1 MVVLLINSLFLDE
14 EYWALIKISEINFW
28 ISFLIL
34 FLFLIIIII
43 ETTIKTSLNI
53 LFVILLLIILLS
65 DFVSFFLLYEIV
77 FIIIMFAIVLLGY
90 SYERLIAAFLI
101 IFYSFLFSSPIL
113 IMLVLFDHS
122 FLIKEWLYYS
132 VLMNYFFVGSFM
144 VKFPIFGF
152 HYWLPVAHVEAST
165 IGSIVLAGVLLKLG
179 SIGLLY
185 VIIYM
190 NFMIKFHYIV
200 LAVLLLILIIVVLRD
215 LKIIIAY
222 SSVAHMRMVFY
233 IIILG
238 FRVGKKGA
246 IYIILYHGFI
256 SPLIFWVVGML
267 AWWKTR
273 SLLVVKIISF
283 SYVFIL
289 VLFLLCIINMGF
301 PPFIG
306 FLREILILKATVLYN
321 LSIRLLVIGV
331 LFSCYYNIYL
341 FWCFN
346 GFIGIVFKLNFFRID
361 LFLFM
366 LLVRFLNLY

>member
-1 MVVLLINSLFLDE
+1 
-14 EYWALIKISEINFW
+14 
-28 ISFLIL
+28 
-34 FLFLIIIII
+34 
-43 ETTIKTSLNI
+43 
-53 LFVILLLIILLS
+53 
-65 DFVSFFLLYEIV
+65 
-77 FIIIMFAIVLLGY
+77 
-90 SYERLIAAFLI
+90 
-101 IFYSFLFSSPIL
+101 
-113 IMLVLFDHS
+113 
-122 FLIKEWLYYS
+122 
-132 VLMNYFFVGSFM
+132 MNYFFVGSFM

-267 AWWKTR
+267 A
-273 SLLVVKIISF
+273 
-283 SYVFIL
+283 
-289 VLFLLCIINMGF
+289 
-301 PPFIG
+301 
-306 FLREILILKATVLYN
+306 
-321 LSIRLLVIGV
+321 
-331 LFSCYYNIYL
+331 
-341 FWCFN
+341 
-346 GFIGIVFKLNFFRID
+346 
-361 LFLFM
+361 
-366 LLVRFLNLY
+366 